1 MLCGSYFVVLCFSEY
16 AEFPK
21 LGIEVGHILYYALF
35 DGTEVVVLE
44 FLSLGSGCAEE
55 STTCENQILS
65 LFVHGFVDKEV
76 FLLGAYG
83 SYDLAYVFAE
93 ELKNTAS
100 LVGQI
105 FHRLEKRSLL
115 VEHFTRIRYESRRNA
130 ESIILDESVRSGVP
144 SRISSCFESCSY
156 TAGGERGSVG
166 FALDKFLTAEF
177 HNNLTVVGRLDKGV
191 VLFCG
196 DTRHRLEPVRKV
208 CAALLDCPVLHCV
221 SDDGSAREGNGVA
234 VFNAGFEF
242 FVSVLRK
249 SLLHNRVVEHQTAEN
264 L

>member
-35 DGTEVVVLE
+35 DGTEVVVFE
-44 FLSLGSGCAEE
+44 FLSLGRGGSEE

-65 LFVHGFVDKEV
+65 LFVYRLVNKEV

-83 SYDLAYVFAE
+83 SDDSACVFAE

-105 FHRLEKRSLL
+105 FHRFEKRGLFI
-115 VEHFTRIRYESRRNA
+115 EYFTRIRYESRRNA

-144 SRISSCFESCSY
+144 RGVTSRFESCSY

-177 HNNLTVVGRLDKGV
+177 HNNLTVVGRLDKSV